1 MEDKMTGREGGGM
14 CAVPK
19 PDWAAVIGVF
29 PLNQIINEDM

>member
-29 PLNQIINEDM
+29 PLNQIINVDM